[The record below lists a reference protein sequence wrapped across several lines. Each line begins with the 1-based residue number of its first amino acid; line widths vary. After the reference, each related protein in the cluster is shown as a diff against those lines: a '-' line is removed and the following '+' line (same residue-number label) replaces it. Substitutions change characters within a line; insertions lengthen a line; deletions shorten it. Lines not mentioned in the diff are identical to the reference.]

1 MTFPAN
7 FFMKTRP
14 SRRRCRNSKNPKI
27 QKSTRRLESFGVHLK
42 NTIKS
47 RMNNPMK
54 WQPRYKI
61 TPAGSGLLLPDLA
74 KLGADLA
81 GNRAHWDLR
90 KDFLSD
96 SILAKS
102 SLQVLFTI
110 LKKLVSLCGI
120 SRRIAFEAESEAVQA
135 LREYLGNDLKT
146 GQEAFALRA
155 SGKNE
160 LMAERP
166 SRQANSLG

>member
-1 MTFPAN
+1 MATQ
-7 FFMKTRP
+7 
-14 SRRRCRNSKNPKI
+14 I
-27 QKSTRRLESFGVHLK
+27 QDH
-42 NTIKS
+42 
-47 RMNNPMK
+47 
-54 WQPRYKI
+54 
-61 TPAGSGLLLPDLA
+61 PAGSGLLLPDLA